1 MYIRKENDR
10 YEVYMTVNSD
20 FETVYE
26 GIKKTLISKEVI

>member
-20 FETVYE
+20 FEGVYE
-26 GIKKTLISKEVI
+26 NIIKKKL